1 MAVKACHAFA
11 STTQVGLTQALGAQ
25 VKLPQLSI
33 DISRGAIAIGGT
45 DALELLG
52 RLYSAH
58 PHQQS
63 ETIHLGDA
71 MLGDIPVSVFGRRKP
86 YVFQVAVKP
95 PATLDFEQ
103 SDKRAAEI
111 CGAIAKLSSVAPKSL
126 CPKLSWG
133 SVTLLSEWRDGGW
146 GAIFDIAQRT

>member
-1 MAVKACHAFA
+1 MAPSGCRKSTEVTAQGGLRPKAC
-11 STTQVGLTQALGAQ
+11 
-25 VKLPQLSI
+25 VKSCSI
-33 DISRGAIAIGGT
+33 DQDCRAHCPQARAIPHRSRLI
-45 DALELLG
+45 
-52 RLYSAH
+52 LYSAH